1 MAAAGLPD
9 FTSPSRVSAPRADVR
24 SSAEPGYPLSRV
36 ERLAEAPADIV
47 PKDGA
52 QITGFRLSLF
62 KGMGSGRGSAET
74 GFIRSVDEAVD
85 RFHAQVVAQVEAPAP
100 RRSRSEEPTG

>member
-36 ERLAEAPADIV
+36 ERLIGRLAEAP
-47 PKDGA
+47 
-52 QITGFRLSLF
+52 
-62 KGMGSGRGSAET
+62 AET

-85 RFHAQVVAQVEAPAP
+85 RFHTQVVAQVEAPAP
-100 RRSRSEEPTG
+100 RPATASSGMDMTKRQD